1 MSKRIDRDQRKA
13 ELAQALWRIVRE
25 RGIGAVSVRSVAD
38 EAGVVVGSLRHL
50 FPTRAEL
57 LVFSAE
63 LMMHRTRE
71 RILAIPRGE
80 DNQEYALE
88 VLTQLLPL
96 ETESRAEMTVNL
108 ALIAE
113 APALPELVT
122 IRDDAYQ
129 QLSEACTQLV
139 ELLAQRQSRDA
150 RIVQQGRRLH
160 AIVDGL
166 AIHLLT
172 QPPSEETDWAVAI
185 LHDELARIT
194 SETFN

>member
-1 MSKRIDRDQRKA
+1 MPRKIDRNQRKA

-25 RGIGAVSVRSVAD
+25 RGIGAVSVRSVAE
-38 EAGVVVGSLRHL
+38 EAGVVVGSLRHV

-57 LVFSAE
+57 LAFSAE
-63 LMMHRTRE
+63 LMVQRARE

-80 DNQEYALE
+80 DDQQYVLE

-96 ETESRAEMTVNL
+96 EPDSRAEMDVNL

-122 IRDDAYQ
+122 IRDDAYR
-129 QLSEACTQLV
+129 QLAEACTQLV
-139 ELLAQRQSRDA
+139 ELLVQRPRDGH
-150 RIVQQGRRLH
+150 IVQQGRRLH
-160 AIVDGL
+160 AIVDGV

-172 QPPSEETDWAVAI
+172 QSPSEDTGWAVDI
-185 LHDELARIT
+185 LRDELARIT
-194 SETFN
+194 PETSN